1 MDDIA
6 PGPGPGSLNLQKE
19 PDMKR
24 LTLVLGLAVLG
35 LAGGAQASSFI
46 GTTDAIGGSLG
57 NSIEGT
63 SDATSSIGNDKVVLV
78 ARDDP
83 ASFVA
88 GGAHTL
94 GVQRDAALQPIREQL
109 PQLQATD
116 MQLAEAIL
124 AL

>member
-1 MDDIA
+1 
-6 PGPGPGSLNLQKE
+6 
-19 PDMKR
+19 MKR

-46 GTTDAIGGSLG
+46 GTTDAIGGSLV
-57 NSIEGT
+57 NTIEGT
-63 SDATSSIGNDKVVLV
+63 SDATSSIGNDKVVLD
-78 ARDDP
+78 ARDDA

-88 GGAHTL
+88 SGGETR
-94 GVQRDAALQPIREQL
+94 GVQLEAALQHIREQL
-109 PQLQATD
+109 PELQATD

>member
-6 PGPGPGSLNLQKE
+6 PGPGPGSLNLYKE

-46 GTTDAIGGSLG
+46 GTTDAIGGSLV

-63 SDATSSIGNDKVVLV
+63 SDATSSIGNDKVVLD
-78 ARDDP
+78 ARDDA

-88 GGAHTL
+88 SGGETR
-94 GVQRDAALQPIREQL
+94 GVQLEAALQHIREQL
-109 PQLQATD
+109 PELQATD